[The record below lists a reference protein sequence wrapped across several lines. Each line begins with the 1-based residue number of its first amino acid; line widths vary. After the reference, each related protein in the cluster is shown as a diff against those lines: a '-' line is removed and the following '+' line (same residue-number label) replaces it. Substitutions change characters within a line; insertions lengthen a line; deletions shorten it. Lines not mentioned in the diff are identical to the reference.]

1 MAQTITAGALQ
12 EAAKLHNDT
21 DLLREI
27 AGKDCVA
34 IEARYHKKCYLQ
46 YTKILTRK
54 IKPIGATVYDNAF
67 DIFVLKLLKKEL
79 LVTRKYF
86 FSAIWWWN
94 LLRLSKN

>member
-27 AGKDCVA
+27 AGRDCVA
-34 IEARYHKKCYLQ
+34 IEVRYHKKCYLQ

-54 IKPIGATVYDNAF
+54 HKPVGPTVFDSAF
-67 DIFVLKLLKKEL
+67 DSFCAEVIEKRIVGGKEIVLLSYLLADL
-79 LVTRKYF
+79 CMQIAL
-86 FSAIWWWN
+86 
-94 LLRLSKN
+94 

>member
-1 MAQTITAGALQ
+1 LAQTITAGALQ
-12 EAAKLHNDT
+12 EAVKLHNDT
-21 DLLREI
+21 NLLREI

-34 IEARYHKKCYLQ
+34 IEARYPKKCYLQ

-86 FSAIWWWN
+86 FSAICWWN